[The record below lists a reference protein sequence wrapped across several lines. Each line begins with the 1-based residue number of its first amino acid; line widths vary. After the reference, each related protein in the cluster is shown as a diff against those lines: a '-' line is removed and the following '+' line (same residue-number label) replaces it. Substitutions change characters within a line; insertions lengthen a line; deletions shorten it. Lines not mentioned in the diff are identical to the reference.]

1 MPDHCA
7 KIVKRV
13 MRSLEETTDPDQ
25 LVTAYFDAEHDIVV
39 QATRE
44 TLEATDEFVSDAVI
58 AERVEAELVEMLRF
72 PKGGAGVGLLPTL
85 YVHRGAVAVASAIVA
100 ATSAL
105 MAFLFLF

>member
-1 MPDHCA
+1 MLDHHA

-13 MRSLEETTDPDQ
+13 MRSLEDTTDPDR
-25 LVTAYFDAEHDIVV
+25 LVTDYFDAEHDIVV

-44 TLEATDEFVSDAVI
+44 TLEATDEVVSDAVI

-72 PKGGAGVGLLPTL
+72 PQGRSGGGLLPTL
-85 YVHRGAVAVASAIVA
+85 YVHRGAVAVASTLLA

-105 MAFLFLF
+105 MAFLLLF